1 MKKINLLGISLT
13 DYSLKE
19 SLKLSN
25 QYINNGALNT
35 ISIISTQI
43 LVEAAENPQHKEWIE
58 SMDLTVF
65 GETDIL
71 RAADNATRNR
81 LREVENAE
89 FLQEFLHRIA
99 RARKTVYLLSSS
111 EQQLTYLKERVLE
124 LQPGLDIVGQY
135 VLEEIST
142 GTDSFINEINDIVPT
157 VIIARFPYPQQEQ
170 LMFENKMKINAN
182 VWIAL
187 PEHSVIQTRKGMKY
201 SKVLEWFYRKLFYRR
216 VSKYAQKEQEQEE
229 KD

>member
-25 QYINNGALNT
+25 QYMNNGALNT
-35 ISIISTQI
+35 ISVISTQI
-43 LVEAAENPQHKEWIE
+43 LVEAAENPQQIEWIE
-58 SMDLTVF
+58 SMDLTIW

-81 LREVENAE
+81 LREVENGD
-89 FLQEFLHRIA
+89 FLQEFFHRIA
-99 RARKTVYLLSSS
+99 RNRKTVYLLSDS
-111 EQQLTYLKERVLE
+111 EQQLTCLKERVLE
-124 LQPGLDIVGQY
+124 LQPGLNIVGQY
-135 VLEEIST
+135 ALEDIAA
-142 GTDSFINEINDIVPT
+142 GTDSFINEINDIVPA
-157 VIIARFPYPQQEQ
+157 VIVSRFPYPLQEQ
-170 LMFENKMKINAN
+170 LMYENKMKINAN

-187 PEHSVIQTRKGMKY
+187 PEHSVIQTKRGLRSSMI
-201 SKVLEWFYRKLFYRR
+201 LEWFYRKLFYRR
-216 VSKYAQKEQEQEE
+216 VSKYAQKEQEQ

>member
-35 ISIISTQI
+35 ISVISTQI

-81 LREVENAE
+81 LREVENGE
-89 FLQEFLHRIA
+89 FLQKFFHRIA
-99 RARKTVYLLSSS
+99 KSRKTVYLLSNS
-111 EQQLTYLKERVLE
+111 EQQMIYLRERVLE
-124 LQPGLDIVGQY
+124 LQPGMNIVGQY
-135 VLEEIST
+135 ILEDINT
-142 GTDSFINEINDIVPT
+142 GTDSFINEINDIVPN
-157 VIIARFPYPQQEQ
+157 VIISRFPYPLQEQ
-170 LMFENKMKINAN
+170 LMYENKMKINAN

-187 PEHSVIQTRKGMKY
+187 PEHSVIQTRKGMRS

-216 VSKYAQKEQEQEE
+216 VSKYAQREQEE

>member
-35 ISIISTQI
+35 ISVISTQI

-58 SMDLTVF
+58 SMDLTIL

-81 LREVENAE
+81 LREVEKGE
-89 FLQEFLHRIA
+89 FLQEFFHRIA
-99 RARKTVYLLSSS
+99 RGRKTVYLLANS
-111 EQQLTYLKERVLE
+111 EQQLMHLKERVL
-124 LQPGLDIVGQY
+124 QIQQGLNIVGQY
-135 VLEEIST
+135 VLEDMNAGI
-142 GTDSFINEINDIVPT
+142 DSFINEVNDVVPT
-157 VIIARFPYPQQEQ
+157 VIVSKFPYPLQEQ
-170 LMFENKMKINAN
+170 LIFENKMKVNAD
-182 VWIAL
+182 VWLAL
-187 PEHSVIQTRKGMKY
+187 PEHSVTQAKKGMRS
-201 SKVLEWFYRKLFYRR
+201 SKLVEWFYRKLFYRR
-216 VSKYAQKEQEQEE
+216 VSKYAQKEQDK

>member
-25 QYINNGALNT
+25 QFMNNGALNT
-35 ISIISTQI
+35 ISVISTQM
-43 LVEAAENPQHKEWIE
+43 LVEAAESPQQKEWIE

-81 LREVENAE
+81 LREVENGE
-89 FLQEFLHRIA
+89 FLQEFFHRIA
-99 RARKTVYLLSSS
+99 RNRKTVYLLSDS
-111 EQQLTYLKERVLE
+111 EQQMTYLKEHMLE
-124 LQPGLDIVGQY
+124 LQPGLNIVGQY
-135 VLEEIST
+135 VLEDMNT
-142 GTDSFINEINDIVPT
+142 GTDSFINEINDIVPA
-157 VIIARFPYPQQEQ
+157 IIVSQFPYPLQEQ
-170 LMFENKMKINAN
+170 LMYENRMKMNAN

-187 PEHSVIQTRKGMKY
+187 PEQGAIQIRKGMRD
-201 SKVLEWFYRKLFYRR
+201 SRILEWFYSKLFYRR
-216 VSKYAQKEQEQEE
+216 VSRYVQNEQEQ